1 MEIYFN
7 NKKIENV
14 FNSFNTLSKKHGDK
28 QAKKII
34 QRISEFAAA
43 ESLNDI
49 KMLNAPRL
57 HLLSGKLKGFWAVDL
72 IHPFRLILE
81 PLDGNTED
89 LRTVTRVKII
99 EIIDY
104 H

>member
-1 MEIYFN
+1 MEIYFK
-7 NKKIENV
+7 NKKTEKV
-14 FNSFNTLSKKHGDK
+14 FSDFNKLSQKHGAR
-28 QAKKII
+28 QAKKTI
-34 QRISEFAAA
+34 QRINEFSAA

-49 KMLNAPRL
+49 NILRSPGL
-57 HLLSGKLKGFWAVDL
+57 HSLSGKQKGFWAVYL
-72 IHPFRLILE
+72 VHPFRLILE